1 MVFGEPVY
9 NSRYRREAL
18 AKFKRYIDKKRKK
31 KRKSRAIKLKKQQ
44 QKKRLEI
51 SQNQWLVYQMK
62 Q

>member
-31 KRKSRAIKLKKQQ
+31 KRKRRAIKLKKQQ
-44 QKKRLEI
+44 KKKTR
-51 SQNQWLVYQMK
+51 N
-62 Q
+62 

>member
-9 NSRYRREAL
+9 NRRYRREAL

-31 KRKSRAIKLKKQQ
+31 KRKRRAIKLKKQ